1 MSAVAEVTGRRMPI
15 AVTGM
20 GVKSPVG
27 LDLESFWDGLCSGR
41 SAAGPIT
48 QFDTSA
54 HPVTFACEIGDF
66 DIGAYVAPKE
76 AAHIDRVT
84 QLGFAAAVDALAHA
98 GDLGADPA
106 RIAVIGGTGV
116 GGLITLET
124 EIMKYAAKG
133 AMRVSPFLVPM
144 MMSNAIPAFIALQHG
159 FTGPNFA
166 VVTAC
171 AAGTNA
177 IGEATRLLRNG
188 EADVVI
194 AGGAES
200 SVTPV
205 GLAAFNRMGALSRR
219 KDDPAHASRPFDK
232 DRDGFVMGEGAGFL
246 VLETWER
253 ASARGARIYGG
264 VAGYGRNSDAYHI
277 TAPSPGGD
285 GAVRCMELALEDAG
299 ILAGDIGHVN
309 AHGTSTPLND
319 AAETQAVIK
328 VFGTSPPPVSSV
340 KGATG
345 HLIGA
350 AGAVEAIASLLAIA
364 KGSVFPTTN
373 HVECDP
379 DLTIDVVHGAPR
391 AVPAAPALSN
401 SFGFGGHNASLV
413 LVPGQDGRS

>member
-1 MSAVAEVTGRRMPI
+1 MTVAGERTPV

-27 LDLESFWDGLCSGR
+27 LDLEGFWTGLCSGV

-48 QFDTSA
+48 QFDTSE
-54 HPVTFACEIGDF
+54 HPVTFACEISGF
-66 DIGAYVAPKE
+66 DVGAYISPKE
-76 AAHIDRVT
+76 AAHLDRVT
-84 QLGFAAAVDALAHA
+84 HLGFAAAVDALAQA

-106 RIAVIGGTGV
+106 RIAVVGGTGV

-144 MMSNAIPAFIALQHG
+144 MMSNATAAFIALQHG
-159 FTGPNFA
+159 FTGPNFS

-171 AAGTNA
+171 AAGANA

-200 SVTPV
+200 SITPV

-219 KDDPAHASRPFDK
+219 KDDPAHASRPFDA

-253 ASARGARIYGG
+253 AVGRGARIYGG
-264 VAGYGRNSDAYHI
+264 IAGYGRNSDAYHI
-277 TAPSPGGD
+277 TAPSPGGE

-299 ILAGDIGHVN
+299 LSASEIGHVN

-319 AAETQAVIK
+319 AAEAEAVTK
-328 VFGTSPPPVSSV
+328 VFGPGGPPVSSV
-340 KGATG
+340 KGSTG

-350 AGAVEAIASLLAIA
+350 AGAVEAIASLLAIS

-373 HVECDP
+373 HVTPDP
-379 DLTIDVVHGAPR
+379 GFTIDVVHGEPR
-391 AVPAAPALSN
+391 PLAAAPAISN

-413 LVPGQDGRS
+413 LVPAPAA

>member
-1 MSAVAEVTGRRMPI
+1 MTAVAI
-15 AVTGM
+15 TGM

-27 LDLESFWDGLCSGR
+27 LDLASFWSGLCSGI

-48 QFDTSA
+48 QFDTSQ
-54 HPVTFACEIGDF
+54 HPVTFACEINDF
-66 DIGAYVAPKE
+66 DPDAYVTPKE
-76 AAHIDRVT
+76 GDHIDRVT
-84 QLGFAAAVDALAHA
+84 LLGFAAAVDALGQA
-98 GDLGADPA
+98 GELGADPA
-106 RIAVIGGTGV
+106 RVAVIAGTGV

-144 MMSNAIPAFIALQHG
+144 MMSNATAAFIALKHG

-177 IGEATRLLRNG
+177 IGEAVRLIQHG

-200 SVTPV
+200 SITPV

-219 KDDPAHASRPFDK
+219 KDDPAHASRPFDVG
-232 DRDGFVMGEGAGFL
+232 RDGFVMGEGAGML
-246 VLETWER
+246 VLESWDR
-253 ASARGARIYGG
+253 AIGRGARIYGG
-264 VAGYGRNSDAYHI
+264 IGGYGRNTDAFHI
-277 TAPSPGGD
+277 TAPSPGGE
-285 GAVRCMELALEDAG
+285 GAVRCMQLALEDAA
-299 ILAGDIGHVN
+299 ISPADIGHVN

-319 AAETQAVIK
+319 AAEAEAIAQ
-328 VFGTSPPPVSSV
+328 VFGTAAPPLTSV

-350 AGAVEAIASLLAIA
+350 AGAVEAIASILAISNGA
-364 KGSVFPTTN
+364 VFPTANFTDA
-373 HVECDP
+373 DP
-379 DLTIDVVHGAPR
+379 ALPPIDVVHGAPR
-391 AVPAAPALSN
+391 PVAPKPALSN

-413 LVPGQDGRS
+413 LIPAPTA

>member
-1 MSAVAEVTGRRMPI
+1 
-15 AVTGM
+15 M

-27 LDLESFWDGLCSGR
+27 LDLEGFWAGLCSGV

-48 QFDTSA
+48 QFDTA
-54 HPVTFACEIGDF
+54 EHPVTFACEISEF
-66 DIGAYVAPKE
+66 DVGAYISPKE
-76 AAHIDRVT
+76 AAHLDRVT
-84 QLGFAAAVDALAHA
+84 HLGFAAAVDALAQA

-106 RIAVIGGTGV
+106 RIAVVGGTGV

-144 MMSNAIPAFIALQHG
+144 MMSNATAAFIALQHG
-159 FTGPNFA
+159 FTGPNFS

-200 SVTPV
+200 SITPV

-219 KDDPAHASRPFDK
+219 KDDAAHASRPFDV

-246 VLETWER
+246 VLENWDR
-253 ASARGARIYGG
+253 AVGRGARIYGG
-264 VAGYGRNSDAYHI
+264 IAGYGRNSDAYHI
-277 TAPSPGGD
+277 TAPSPGGE

-299 ILAGDIGHVN
+299 LSASAIGHVN

-319 AAETQAVIK
+319 AAEAEAVTK
-328 VFGTSPPPVSSV
+328 VFGPAGPPVSSV
-340 KGATG
+340 KGSTG

-350 AGAVEAIASLLAIA
+350 AGAVEAIASFLAMA
-364 KGSVFPTTN
+364 KGEVFPTTN
-373 HVECDP
+373 HVIPDP
-379 DLTIDVVHGAPR
+379 SFAIDVVHGAPR
-391 AVPAAPALSN
+391 PVAAAPAISN

-413 LVPGQDGRS
+413 LVPAPAPEESA

>member
-1 MSAVAEVTGRRMPI
+1 MTTTADRGPVAI
-15 AVTGM
+15 TGM
-20 GVKSPVG
+20 GVKTPVG
-27 LDLESFWDGLCSGR
+27 LDLASFWAGLCSGT

-48 QFDTSA
+48 QFDTSE
-54 HPVTFACEIGDF
+54 HPVTFACEAADF
-66 DIGAYVAPKE
+66 DVNAYISPKE
-76 AAHIDRVT
+76 AAHVDRVT
-84 QLGFAAAVDALAHA
+84 HLGFAAAVDALAQA

-106 RIAVIGGTGV
+106 RIAVVAGTGV

-124 EIMKYAAKG
+124 EITKYVHKG

-144 MMSNAIPAFIALQHG
+144 MMSNATAAFIALQHG
-159 FTGPNFA
+159 FTGPNFC

-194 AGGAES
+194 AGGSES
-200 SVTPV
+200 SITPV

-219 KDDPAHASRPFDK
+219 KDDPAHASRPFDGG
-232 DRDGFVMGEGAGFL
+232 RDGFVMGEGAGFL
-246 VLETWER
+246 VLESWDH
-253 ASARGARIYGG
+253 AVSRGATIYGG
-264 VAGYGRNSDAYHI
+264 IAGYGRNTDAYHI

-285 GAVRCMELALEDAG
+285 GAVQCMNLALQDAG
-299 ILAGDIGHVN
+299 LDPSDIGHVN

-319 AAETQAVIK
+319 AAEAEAVVK
-328 VFGTSPPPVSSV
+328 VFGDAGPPVTSV

-350 AGAVEAIASLLAIA
+350 AGAVEAIASIVAMG
-364 KGSVFPTTN
+364 KGTLFPTAN
-373 HVECDP
+373 HEAP
-379 DLTIDVVHGAPR
+379 DAELAPIDVVHGTPR
-391 AVPAAPALSN
+391 PLAAVPALSN

-413 LVPGQDGRS
+413 LIPSSRSAG